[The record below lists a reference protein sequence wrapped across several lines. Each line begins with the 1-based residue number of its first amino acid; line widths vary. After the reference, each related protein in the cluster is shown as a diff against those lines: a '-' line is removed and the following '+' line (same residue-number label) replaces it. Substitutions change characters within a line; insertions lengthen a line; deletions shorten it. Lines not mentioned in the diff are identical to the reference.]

1 MRSLETLKKDFVIEN
16 EELEKSAKSHASKS
30 KGKSAKRSKSRQ
42 GGNCVINLSK
52 YLSNANQKPD
62 KDSVPEFNLN
72 SIE

>member
-52 YLSNANQKPD
+52 YLSNAN
-62 KDSVPEFNLN
+62 
-72 SIE
+72 